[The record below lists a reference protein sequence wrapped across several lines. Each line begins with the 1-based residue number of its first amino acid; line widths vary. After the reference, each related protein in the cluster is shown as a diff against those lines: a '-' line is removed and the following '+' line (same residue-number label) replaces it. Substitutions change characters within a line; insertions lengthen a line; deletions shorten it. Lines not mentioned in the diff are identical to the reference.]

1 MPTPHRFCFT
11 LLTGTLLLGCGDIP
25 SVAPVDHTGPSFSVD
40 RASGPFF
47 SLGFANEQYSVIVGA
62 TAENWA
68 AFCATGEQTWDD
80 WNILTVTR
88 PDGSQMVTT
97 RGGPNQHLLV
107 WYSPTPIPPCAGPP
121 DFTGTAHFLSHDS
134 DVDLSSHG
142 ADASGQTVE
151 GIVTDG
157 SGQRYHFG
165 ANILLTVAPQYNTL
179 DNFVIVF
186 HSNKISLTPIGK

>member
-1 MPTPHRFCFT
+1 MPRFV
-11 LLTGTLLLGCGDIP
+11 LPVAALAGALALGCGEHP
-25 SVAPVDHTGPSFSVD
+25 SPTAVSDRIAPSYSVD

-47 SLGFANEQYSVIVGA
+47 SLGFANDQYSVIVGS
-62 TAENWA
+62 TAENWS
-68 AFCATGEQTWDD
+68 AFCQTGAQNWDD

-88 PDGSQMVTT
+88 PDGSQKVTI

-134 DVDLSSHG
+134 DVDLSGHG
-142 ADASGQTVE
+142 ADASGTTVE
-151 GIVTDG
+151 GIVTDVN
-157 SGQRYHFG
+157 GQRYHFG
-165 ANILLTVAPQYNTL
+165 ANILLTVAPQYTL

-186 HSNKISLTPIGK
+186 HSNRISLTPVGR